1 MPDPDAG
8 AAEAVASGFR
18 TFSRREWAA
27 LARPW
32 PGPPAH
38 ELADQVAAS
47 EPMAADEIVEIY
59 LPLSQLLDR
68 LLASR
73 RATARE
79 FDEFVSGRAGASPF
93 VIGIAGGVAVG
104 KSTVA
109 RVVQALLSRAPG
121 RPAVEL
127 LGTDAFLY
135 PNRVLAERGLSERK
149 GFPETYRPTGPDPGP
164 VVHPVGRPRGR
175 RARVLARSL

>member
-79 FDEFVSGRAGASPF
+79 FDEFVSGRAGASPSSSASP
-93 VIGIAGGVAVG
+93 GEWRW
-104 KSTVA
+104 A
-109 RVVQALLSRAPG
+109 RVRWPGWSR
-121 RPAVEL
+121 
-127 LGTDAFLY
+127 
-135 PNRVLAERGLSERK
+135 
-149 GFPETYRPTGPDPGP
+149 
-164 VVHPVGRPRGR
+164 HC
-175 RARVLARSL
+175 